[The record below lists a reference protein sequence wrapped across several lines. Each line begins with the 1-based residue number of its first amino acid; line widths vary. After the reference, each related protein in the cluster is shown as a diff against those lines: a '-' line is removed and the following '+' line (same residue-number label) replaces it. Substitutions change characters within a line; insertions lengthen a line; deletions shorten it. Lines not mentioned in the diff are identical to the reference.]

1 LIRTAIHG
9 SHNAIFDG
17 WRGQLKMSFKAIA
30 TIVLALGVAAP
41 AVAEGPKD
49 IWHDAFEAMKRDDYP
64 TAVRLFLSL
73 AELGYPSAQFELGFL
88 YRRGEGVRQDYA
100 EAAKWLQLAAN
111 QGHTLAQ
118 SNLAFMYR
126 DGEGVPQDYVKA
138 HMWFNLASAGA
149 PATSRANYVEYRDEL
164 AKKMTPAQMAEAQKL
179 AREWKPNK

>member
-1 LIRTAIHG
+1 
-9 SHNAIFDG
+9 
-17 WRGQLKMSFKAIA
+17 MSFKAIA
-30 TIVLALGVAAP
+30 IIILALGVVVP

-111 QGHTLAQ
+111 
-118 SNLAFMYR
+118 
-126 DGEGVPQDYVKA
+126 
-138 HMWFNLASAGA
+138 
-149 PATSRANYVEYRDEL
+149 
-164 AKKMTPAQMAEAQKL
+164 
-179 AREWKPNK
+179 

>member
-1 LIRTAIHG
+1 VA
-9 SHNAIFDG
+9 
-17 WRGQLKMSFKAIA
+17 GQLKMSFKAIA
-30 TIVLALGVAAP
+30 IIVLALSVAAP

-49 IWHDAFEAMKRDDYP
+49 IWDDAFAAMKRDDYP

-73 AELGYPSAQFELGFL
+73 AELGYSGAQFELGFL

-111 QGHTLAQ
+111 QGNVLAQ

-126 DGEGVPQDYVKA
+126 DGEGVPQNFVKA
-138 HMWFNLASAGA
+138 HMWFNVASAGA

-164 AKKMTPAQMAEAQKL
+164 AQKMTSAQIAEAQKL
-179 AREWKPNK
+179 ARDWKPNK